1 MSKVVD
7 LSSGVHL
14 SVRRFGDETGLD
26 RDTLTKRIRVAGLV
40 PSGKRGGYPV
50 YRLRDLLKAAYTTDE
65 DGGLDPDKL
74 RPFERHAHYKA
85 EKEKLAVEQ
94 ERGELIPRIEVE
106 QEQARIA
113 KIVAHGLETLPDVL
127 ERDCALAPE
136 VVARMERHI
145 DAVRERMYAE
155 LTEGEDGAV
164 AAG

>member
-1 MSKVVD
+1 MTTEASGEYSAAIIARLIDLTERRVQQLAREGVLPRGSRGKYPLVGVVRAY
-7 LSSGVHL
+7 
-14 SVRRFGDETGLD
+14 VRYLRQTG
-26 RDTLTKRIRVAGLV
+26 TAEGQI
-40 PSGKRGGYPV
+40 
-50 YRLRDLLKAAYTTDE
+50 
-65 DGGLDPDKL
+65 DPDKL
-74 RPFERHAHYKA
+74 KPFERHAHYKA

-155 LTEGEDGAV
+155 LTEDEDAV
-164 AAG
+164 AAR

>member
-1 MSKVVD
+1 MEA
-7 LSSGVHL
+7 SGEYSAAIIARLLELTERRVQQL
-14 SVRRFGDETGLD
+14 AREGIIPRGSRGKYPLIGVIRAYVRYLRQ
-26 RDTLTKRIRVAGLV
+26 AGTAE
-40 PSGKRGGYPV
+40 G
-50 YRLRDLLKAAYTTDE
+50 TI
-65 DGGLDPDKL
+65 DPDRL

-85 EKEKLAVEQ
+85 ETEKLKVET

-127 ERDCALAPE
+127 ERDCGLAPD

-155 LTEGEDGAV
+155 LTEGEDAV

>member
-1 MSKVVD
+1 MATEASGEYSAAIIARLLDLTERRVQQLAREGVLPRGSRGKYPLVGVVRAY
-7 LSSGVHL
+7 
-14 SVRRFGDETGLD
+14 VRYLRQ
-26 RDTLTKRIRVAGLV
+26 AGTAE
-40 PSGKRGGYPV
+40 G
-50 YRLRDLLKAAYTTDE
+50 AI
-65 DGGLDPDKL
+65 DPDRLK
-74 RPFERHAHYKA
+74 PFERHAHYKA

-127 ERDCALAPE
+127 ERDCALTPE
-136 VVARMERHI
+136 TVARMERHI

-155 LTEGEDGAV
+155 LTEDDDGAV

>member
-1 MSKVVD
+1 MSKVVN
-7 LSSGVHL
+7 LPSGVHL
-14 SVRRFGDETGLD
+14 SVRGFCDESGQD
-26 RDTLTKRIRVAGLV
+26 RETVTHRIRESGIE

-50 YRLRDLLKAAYTTDE
+50 YRLRDLLKAAYTTAE

-127 ERDCALAPE
+127 ERDCGLAPD

-155 LTEGEDGAV
+155 LTEGEDAV